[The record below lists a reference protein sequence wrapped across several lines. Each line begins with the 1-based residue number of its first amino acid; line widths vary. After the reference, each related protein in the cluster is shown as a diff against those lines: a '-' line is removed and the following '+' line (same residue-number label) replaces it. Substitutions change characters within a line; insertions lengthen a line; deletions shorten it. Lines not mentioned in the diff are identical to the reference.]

1 MSVNPASNVSSS
13 HISLEVSIVARG
25 IVSLRRVGFSA
36 ALLLGGFVL
45 GITSPFGGHHGAAHV
60 HAQDAQQAKA
70 AHYWNQ
76 LTQLMKPVE
85 MPTMTDH
92 RAFMLPSGVVIALH
106 FDNMSLDQAE
116 NLNWVALGIP
126 GTFCA
131 ADQLRVEAAYGPGFT
146 HFHDMVNDIHGG
158 APGAQGVWFVHTAV
172 RDFQSM
178 MSGGPVAQGV
188 DMKFMPTPGPT
199 C

>member
-1 MSVNPASNVSSS
+1 MTP
-13 HISLEVSIVARG
+13 G
-25 IVSLRRVGFSA
+25 IASLRRVAFGA
-36 ALLLGGFVL
+36 ALLFSGFALGVTTPLEGYL
-45 GITSPFGGHHGAAHV
+45 ATAHV
-60 HAQDAQQAKA
+60 HAQDADQAKA

-76 LTQLMKPVE
+76 LTGLMQPVT

-106 FDNMSLDQAE
+106 FDNMDLSKAG
-116 NLNWVALGIP
+116 NLNWVALGIN

-131 ADQLRVEAAYGPGFT
+131 ADQQRVETAYGPGFT

-172 RDFQSM
+172 RNFESM

-188 DMKFMPTPGPT
+188 DSKFMPTAAPT